1 MVCRNIHLFWR
12 LVKKK
17 IQEDLLA
24 VQATKLMSFKAT
36 LTCESLRS
44 HTPAETHQ
52 YVCLHTHRYVLHP
65 PLASKFPVGLV

>member
-24 VQATKLMSFKAT
+24 IQATKLMSFKAT
-36 LTCESLRS
+36 LTCE
-44 HTPAETHQ
+44 
-52 YVCLHTHRYVLHP
+52 
-65 PLASKFPVGLV
+65 